1 MRLELENV
9 TAGYGDT
16 TVLRDVVLTVPAG
29 RVVALLG
36 PNGAGKT
43 TTLSVAS
50 GLVRPRSGRVLLDRN
65 DVTGATPNELV
76 DRGLCHVTE
85 TGAVFPGLTVAD
97 NLRMFAPKGQE
108 AEAIERA
115 VHAFPRLSERLKQVA
130 GTMSGGE
137 QRMLALARTYGRL
150 PPVVLLDEVS
160 MGLAP
165 IVVDEIFEFLAR
177 LAADGTSLLV
187 VEQYVSRVLAIADLV
202 YVLVRGRI
210 VFAGEPAELEG
221 SDLLERY
228 LGADVAATAGDRT

>member
-1 MRLELENV
+1 VRLELNNV

-16 TVLRDVVLTVPAG
+16 TVLRDVSLTVPAG

-50 GLVRPRSGRVLLDRN
+50 GLVRPRSGTVLLDRD
-65 DVTGATPNELV
+65 DVTGDTPDELV

-108 AEAIERA
+108 TEAIERS

-228 LGADVAATAGDRT
+228 LGADVAATA